1 METALFGT
9 AAQLKALLDGGLDPN
24 SKAPGG
30 ATLLMFAAPDV
41 SKMKL
46 LTDRGADPKAKS
58 AAGYTALTVASMY
71 RGSAEAIKLLLAPG
85 AEAAPGTGVMFI
97 ASPLFLAAMAGD
109 LQTFALLRAAGAD
122 PKRPML
128 LMGTFPNSPLFV
140 ATSFRDTAMA
150 RAILAAGGD
159 RRETDPDGMTA
170 MHWTALSTSTEMVR
184 TLAAAGVPLDQPD

>member
-1 METALFGT
+1 
-9 AAQLKALLDGGLDPN
+9 
-24 SKAPGG
+24 
-30 ATLLMFAAPDV
+30 
-41 SKMKL
+41 
-46 LTDRGADPKAKS
+46 
-58 AAGYTALTVASMY
+58 
-71 RGSAEAIKLLLAPG
+71 
-85 AEAAPGTGVMFI
+85 
-97 ASPLFLAAMAGD
+97 LAAMAGD
-109 LQTFALLRAAGAD
+109 LETFALLRAAGAD

-184 TLAAAGVPLDQPD
+184 ILAAAGVPLDQPDKHGFTPLMYAASIDYGNAEMVKALLAAGAARNVKAKDGKTALSQAKRFRYPYIVEALEARSK